1 MKLRLIDYVAW
12 VVTIAVMWVLFL
24 WVGDFGL
31 LPYLAQSPV
40 SQYVEN
46 LWRIT
51 YVSASGVFGVFMGS
65 LIFLSLR
72 FRYVEETA
80 QRQATRTDYSKI
92 VIPILLVSGVSLAYA
107 MFQYTSNLMEF
118 QFDFGIL
125 ASLMILLFAAFIF
138 VVYKQYYE

>member
-72 FRYVEETA
+72 SDTLR
-80 QRQATRTDYSKI
+80 K
-92 VIPILLVSGVSLAYA
+92 LLRGRRLGLTTPRS
-107 MFQYTSNLMEF
+107 
-118 QFDFGIL
+118 
-125 ASLMILLFAAFIF
+125 
-138 VVYKQYYE
+138 